1 MPADNP
7 SDDPSPKDRSDFESL
22 GDEQHL
28 SLFAEFCW
36 FLREN
41 KKWWL
46 IPILLVLAAVGVL
59 LALAATGAAPFLY
72 PFH

>member
-1 MPADNP
+1 MTNSTTDQEKPEG
-7 SDDPSPKDRSDFESL
+7 SSDFESL
-22 GDEQHL
+22 GDEQPL
-28 SLFAEFCW
+28 SLFAEFWW

-46 IPILLVLAAVGVL
+46 IPILVVLAAVGVL
-59 LALAATGAAPFLY
+59 LGLAATGAAPFLY

>member
-1 MPADNP
+1 MTDGTT
-7 SDDPSPKDRSDFESL
+7 DDPPKQDPSEFESL
-22 GDEQHL
+22 SDEQQL

-46 IPILLVLAAVGVL
+46 IPILLVLGAVGVL